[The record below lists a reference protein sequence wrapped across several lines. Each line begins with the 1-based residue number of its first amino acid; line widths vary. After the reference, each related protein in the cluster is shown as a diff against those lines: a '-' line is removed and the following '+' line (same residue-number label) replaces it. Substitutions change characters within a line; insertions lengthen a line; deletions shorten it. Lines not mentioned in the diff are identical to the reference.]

1 MSTQNFKSI
10 WVPET
15 RADAWD
21 MALML
26 SNNNQR
32 DALDLVK
39 CHASFGHHWGYDM
52 GQVMVNTTSIKG
64 KPTMRADAIAGIA
77 YNSGLVDRIQIVHHD
92 AEACVIECVRSD
104 DASKTVHK
112 QVFTMQQAH
121 QMGLTNNSNW
131 KRMPLQML
139 RARCITAACRSVW
152 PDAVSGIYSS
162 DEIADNMPL
171 SDQERF
177 EITTRSLGE
186 DDVRYA
192 PSAVPQPMPEPQPSN
207 PPQPKPVEPKQTADR
222 HMITVDTVDDFYA
235 VCESYNLPEAEVKRL
250 LRAKKIKLDKLTGDQ
265 MLDFFYSHVMH
276 SATRLMPEMVDAWY
290 ESKDVEKAHSVF
302 KSQYKALSMFDPAFY
317 GPRLKVP
324 AFVETLRTVC
334 TFTNDEVM
342 VRGVEVLR
350 QMSPDDWSAYDYVNS
365 LSAEQSA

>member
-1 MSTQNFKSI
+1 MNTFKSI

-21 MALML
+21 IALML

-32 DALDLVK
+32 DAIDLIK

-52 GQVMVNTTSIKG
+52 GQVLVNTTSIKG
-64 KPTMRADAIAGIA
+64 KPTMRADAIAGIT
-77 YNSGLVDRIQIVHHD
+77 YSSGLVERMQITHHD

-104 DASKTVHK
+104 DSSKTIHK
-112 QVFTMQQAH
+112 QVFTIQQAH

-139 RARCITAACRSVW
+139 RARCITAACRAVW

-171 SDQERF
+171 SDKERF
-177 EITTRSLGE
+177 EITTSSLGE
-186 DDVRYA
+186 TDVKYA
-192 PSAVPQPMPEPQPSN
+192 PSTQPQPVHLEPSK
-207 PPQPKPVEPKQTADR
+207 PPQQPEQEEHK
-222 HMITVDTVDDFYA
+222 HFHIVDTVDDFYA
-235 VCESYNLPEAEVKRL
+235 LCESYNILESEVKKL
-250 LRAKKIKLDKLTGDQ
+250 LQVKNVYLDTLTGDQ

-276 SATRLMPEMVDAWY
+276 SATRLMPHMIDAWY
-290 ESKDVEKAHSVF
+290 ESDDLQKANSVF

-317 GPRLKVP
+317 GPRMKAP

-334 TFTNDEVM
+334 TFTNDELM
-342 VRGVEVLR
+342 VKGVEVLK
-350 QMSPDDWSAYDYVNS
+350 QMNPYDWSAYDYIQDLNTQQI
-365 LSAEQSA
+365 A

>member
-1 MSTQNFKSI
+1 MNTQNFKSI
-10 WVPET
+10 WVPNT

-26 SNNNQR
+26 SNNNNR
-32 DALDLVK
+32 DAMDLLR

-77 YNSGLVDRIQIVHHD
+77 YNSGLVERIQITHHD

-139 RARCITAACRSVW
+139 RARCITAACRAIW

-171 SDQERF
+171 SDKERF

-186 DDVRYA
+186 DDVKYA
-192 PSAVPQPMPEPQPSN
+192 PSAVPQPMPLPQPSN
-207 PPQPKPVEPKQTADR
+207 PPQSKPVEPQQTSER
-222 HMITVDTVDDFYA
+222 HMHTVDTVDDFYA
-235 VCESYNLPEAEVKRL
+235 VCESYNLPESEVKRL
-250 LRAKKIKLDKLTGDQ
+250 LKTQKIDLDKLTGDE
-265 MLDFFYSHVMH
+265 MLDFFYSHVIH
-276 SATRLMPEMVDAWY
+276 SATRLMPDMVDAWY
-290 ESKDVEKAHSVF
+290 ESQDVEKAHSVF
-302 KSQYKALSMFDPAFY
+302 KSQYKALSMFKPAWY

-324 AFVETLRTVC
+324 AFVETLRAVC
-334 TFTNDEVM
+334 TFTNDELM
-342 VRGVEVLR
+342 VKGVDVLR

-365 LSAEQSA
+365 FEANLSA